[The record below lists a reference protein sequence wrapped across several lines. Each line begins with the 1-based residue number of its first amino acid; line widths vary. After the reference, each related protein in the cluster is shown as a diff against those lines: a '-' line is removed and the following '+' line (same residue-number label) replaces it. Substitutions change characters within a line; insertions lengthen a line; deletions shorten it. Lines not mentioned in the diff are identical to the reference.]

1 MLLQLWTMVGTY
13 IAIACAGVILVC
25 VFVDNLPKY
34 LQDDKKKARKEAARS
49 LINTAL
55 HLKNK
60 YQLILVPITIYS
72 GLEQG
77 FYGAEWTRVS
87 LHGMDQDKLIYNGP
101 G

>member
-1 MLLQLWTMVGTY
+1 MVGTY

-34 LQDDKKKARKEAARS
+34 LREDRSRAKKDAAKA
-49 LINTAL
+49 LIDTAL

-60 YQLILVPITIYS
+60 YQLLLIPITIYS

-77 FYGAEWTRVS
+77 FYGAEWTRVR
-87 LHGMDQDKLIYNGP
+87 QFCP
-101 G
+101 V